1 MAVKIAFYESP
12 NPKGDSVKRYHAR
25 AVERETIR
33 MDRLSHF
40 VTHRCTVSE
49 SDILAVLTSLSD
61 VMVDAFLEGHRVY
74 LRGLGYFD
82 ITLATDEIRSLKEGN
97 VRKVHF
103 KSVKFVPEVSL
114 RRRLERGMKFVRA
127 SSTIPF
133 SSHLSEAEV
142 DEKLASYF
150 ASHAFITRLEMQKLC
165 GFKRSMALTCINRLI
180 GEGRLRNMGTRRTP
194 VYVPVEGAF
203 AVLED
208 EAGQ

>member
-12 NPKGDSVKRYHAR
+12 DPTGDGVKHFHAR

-49 SDILAVLTSLSD
+49 SDILAVLTALSD

-82 ITLATDEIRSLKEGN
+82 ITLTNDEICSLKEGN

-103 KSVKFVPEVSL
+103 KSVKFVPEASL
-114 RRRLERGMKFVRA
+114 RKRLERGMKFVPGRSGA
-127 SSTIPF
+127 LLPLSPLRTVHESFQSYGSSSVKFLFNRNQLIVT
-133 SSHLSEAEV
+133 
-142 DEKLASYF
+142 SY
-150 ASHAFITRLEMQKLC
+150 
-165 GFKRSMALTCINRLI
+165 
-180 GEGRLRNMGTRRTP
+180 
-194 VYVPVEGAF
+194 
-203 AVLED
+203 
-208 EAGQ
+208 

>member
-12 NPKGDSVKRYHAR
+12 DPTGDGVKHFHAR

-49 SDILAVLTSLSD
+49 SDILAVLTALSD

-82 ITLATDEIRSLKEGN
+82 ITLTNDEIRSLKEGN

-103 KSVKFVPEVSL
+103 KSVKFVPEASL
-114 RRRLERGMKFVRA
+114 RKRLERVRKLG
-127 SSTIPF
+127 TY
-133 SSHLSEAEV
+133 HLA
-142 DEKLASYF
+142 DHLFLA
-150 ASHAFITRLEMQKLC
+150 C
-165 GFKRSMALTCINRLI
+165 W
-180 GEGRLRNMGTRRTP
+180 
-194 VYVPVEGAF
+194 
-203 AVLED
+203 
-208 EAGQ
+208 